1 MMKKVLIY
9 TNEEGRKNELKTIK
23 QYLSN
28 TNAVLD
34 TFHSLQSFSKLDNR
48 HAAINFLKA
57 PVETFDSLVL
67 KASGIKGAVN
77 PDAVASIFGIDRN
90 KMIDTVSKQP
100 VIRDSGIRNQTGL
113 YKWQE
118 AFAALLVF
126 EGANFILDTEAVEL
140 HLEKFS
146 VFAETPE
153 ELEILRYH
161 ENFCNVFNTHTKK
174 IGLKSSAGQSKM
186 ASDLKTSLVLS
197 SLYMEIKPNYYLIS
211 REILNSRKSTS

>member
-1 MMKKVLIY
+1 MKKVLIY
-9 TNEEGRKNELKTIK
+9 TNEEGRKKELETIE

-34 TFHSLQSFSKLDNR
+34 TFHGLQSFSKMDNP

-90 KMIDTVSKQP
+90 KMIDAVASQP
-100 VIRDSGIRNQTGL
+100 VIRDSGIRNQTGR

-126 EGANFILDTEAVEL
+126 EDTNFILDTEAVEL

-146 VFAETPE
+146 VFAETSE

-174 IGLKSSAGQSKM
+174 IGLKSSAGQGKL
-186 ASDLKTSLVLS
+186 ASDLKTSLVS
-197 SLYMEIKPNYYLIS
+197 NSQYMEIEPNYYLVS
-211 REILNSRKSTS
+211 RDILNIRKSID

>member
-1 MMKKVLIY
+1 MKKVLIY
-9 TNEEGRKNELKTIK
+9 TNEEGRKNELETIK

-34 TFHSLQSFSKLDNR
+34 TFHSLQSFSKMDNP

-90 KMIDTVSKQP
+90 KMIDAVASQP
-100 VIRDSGIRNQTGL
+100 VIRDSGIRNQTGR

-126 EGANFILDTEAVEL
+126 EETNFILDTEAVEL

-146 VFAETPE
+146 VFAETSE
-153 ELEILRYH
+153 ELEILRHH

-174 IGLKSSAGQSKM
+174 IGFKRSAGQGRL
-186 ASDLKTSLVLS
+186 ASDLKTSLILS

-211 REILNSRKSTS
+211 RDILNIRKSAS

>member
-1 MMKKVLIY
+1 MKKVLIY
-9 TNEEGRKNELKTIK
+9 TNEEGRKKELETIE
-23 QYLSN
+23 QYLNN

-34 TFHSLQSFSKLDNR
+34 TFHSLQSFSKMDNP

-90 KMIDTVSKQP
+90 KMIDAVASQP
-100 VIRDSGIRNQTGL
+100 AIRDSGIRKTGR

-126 EGANFILDTEAVEL
+126 EGTNFILDSEAVEL

-146 VFAETPE
+146 VFAETSE

-161 ENFCNVFNTHTKK
+161 ENFCNVFNTHTKR
-174 IGLKSSAGQSKM
+174 IGFKKSAGQGKL
-186 ASDLKTSLVLS
+186 ASDLKTSLVS
-197 SLYMEIKPNYYLIS
+197 NSQYMEIEPNYYLVS
-211 REILNSRKSTS
+211 RDILNIRKSIN